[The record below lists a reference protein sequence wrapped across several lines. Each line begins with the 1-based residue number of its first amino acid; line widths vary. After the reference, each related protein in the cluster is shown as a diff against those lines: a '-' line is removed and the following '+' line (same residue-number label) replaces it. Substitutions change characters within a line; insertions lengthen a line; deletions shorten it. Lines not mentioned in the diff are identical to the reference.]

1 MPAQS
6 NVRERRRFQR
16 VFYSVAAELH
26 QDGESWPCELID
38 ISLKGALVHCP
49 QYRLSQQEGDKYL
62 SFCLSESDIAIKMA
76 VELAHQEG
84 EKLGFYCHHTDINS
98 ATHLRR
104 MVELNLGCEELLL
117 RELTQLLLDNNES
130 IAPL

>member
-1 MPAQS
+1 MPAHS
-6 NVRERRRFQR
+6 NIRERRRFQR
-16 VFYSVAAELH
+16 IFYSAAAELS
-26 QDGESWPCELID
+26 QNGESWPCELID
-38 ISLKGALVHCP
+38 ISLKGALVRCSHN
-49 QYRLSQQEGDKYL
+49 QLSQQEGGKYL
-62 SFCLSESDIAIKMA
+62 SFYLSESDISIKMA

-130 IAPL
+130 S